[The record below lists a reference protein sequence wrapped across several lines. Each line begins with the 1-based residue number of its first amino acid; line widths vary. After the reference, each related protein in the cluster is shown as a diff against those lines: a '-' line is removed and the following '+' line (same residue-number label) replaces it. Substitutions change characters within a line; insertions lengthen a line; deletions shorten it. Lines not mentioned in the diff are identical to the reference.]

1 MQGVSLRTLE
11 EILLAPDVKPR
22 VIGDCLVLI
31 KEEVSDLSGISGAA
45 IKVAYKGVSALA
57 PDYMEYSVT
66 ARLPVL
72 ASALEPFWADF
83 AYSGGGSFGDYL
95 AKRSDQATDA
105 LLAATDAQ
113 AAGPT
118 ARTAVVKAYKTVRG
132 SAAKHIANAL
142 PRVGALI
149 QSYA

>member
-1 MQGVSLRTLE
+1 MRTLE

-22 VIGDCLVLI
+22 VVSDCLVLI
-31 KEEVSDLSGISGAA
+31 KGEVSDLSGISGAA

-57 PDYMEYSVT
+57 PDYMQYSVD

-72 ASALEPFWADF
+72 ANALAPFWEDF

-105 LLAATDAQ
+105 MLAATDAQ
-113 AAGPT
+113 AAGAT
-118 ARTAVVKAYKTVRG
+118 ARPAVVKAYKAVRG
-132 SAAKHIANAL
+132 HAAKHISAAL

-149 QSYA
+149 ESYA

>member
-1 MQGVSLRTLE
+1 VLRTLE

-22 VIGDCLVLI
+22 VVSDCLALI
-31 KEEVSDLSGISGAA
+31 KEEVADLSVISGAA
-45 IKVAYKGVSALA
+45 IKVAYKAVSALA
-57 PDYMEYSVT
+57 PDYMEYSVD

-83 AYSGGGSFGDYL
+83 AYSGGSSFGDYL
-95 AKRSDQATDA
+95 AKRSGQVTDA

-118 ARTAVVKAYKTVRG
+118 ARPTVVKAYKTVRG
-132 SAAKHIANAL
+132 SAAKHITAAL
-142 PRVGALI
+142 PRVGALVE
-149 QSYA
+149 SYA